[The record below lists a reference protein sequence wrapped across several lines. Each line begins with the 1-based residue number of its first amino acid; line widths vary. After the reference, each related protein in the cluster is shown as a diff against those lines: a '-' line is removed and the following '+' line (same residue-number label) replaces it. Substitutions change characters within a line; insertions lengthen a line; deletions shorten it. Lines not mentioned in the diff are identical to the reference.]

1 MSGNDAKK
9 YRDAVMKHYR
19 EQYPLD
25 SVVDFDG
32 DDELYRSILGD
43 DYIKEQVERQKIW
56 DAFYGTPLRRTVDY
70 AIS

>member
-32 DDELYRSILGD
+32 DDELYAVVLGQ
-43 DYIKEQVERQKIW
+43 DYIDEQAERRRDW
-56 DAFYGTPLRRTVDY
+56 DAFMGMGNEEK
-70 AIS
+70 